1 MNDRIKTA
9 FIIELIAQ
17 GTLDAYWSCL
27 LLQRFTGDYFISS
40 NPVVQYICAFFFVIA
55 PFVLAIVALSKQ
67 KGANP
72 SNTTEKTM
80 LAFILSIVGLF
91 AASIYFLVLL
101 QSITGGHMFI
111 PPEVVRYLTLFY
123 AGTVMTPIVLGIV
136 SLSLVKNVKEG
147 PKGFK
152 IATIIMS
159 WITLGSFISY
169 GIALVIGLMVLGY
182 VFFGL

>member
-1 MNDRIKTA
+1 MRNR
-9 FIIELIAQ
+9 
-17 GTLDAYWSCL
+17 
-27 LLQRFTGDYFISS
+27 
-40 NPVVQYICAFFFVIA
+40 VI
-55 PFVLAIVALSKQ
+55 
-67 KGANP
+67 
-72 SNTTEKTM
+72 T
-80 LAFILSIVGLF
+80 AFILSIVGLF

-101 QSITGGHMFI
+101 QSITGGHMII

-123 AGTVMTPIVLGIV
+123 AGTVVTPIVLGIV
-136 SLSLVKNVKEG
+136 SLNLVKNVKEG